1 MEMSTASEPTLAA
14 LTDRV
19 AALERVCAEIYQF
32 AGAVGAP
39 VRVLD
44 LLHAAAQG
52 EPLPDASILPIAAE
66 ECDAVAELQ
75 TRLDRVRQA
84 VA

>member
-1 MEMSTASEPTLAA
+1 MSTTSDRTLDA

-19 AALERVCAEIYQF
+19 AALERVCAEVYQF
-32 AGAVGAP
+32 AGTVGAP
-39 VRVLD
+39 LRVLD
-44 LLHAAAQG
+44 LLAAAAHG
-52 EPLPDASILPIAAE
+52 EPLPQASILPIAAE

-75 TRLDRVRQA
+75 TRLERVRQA